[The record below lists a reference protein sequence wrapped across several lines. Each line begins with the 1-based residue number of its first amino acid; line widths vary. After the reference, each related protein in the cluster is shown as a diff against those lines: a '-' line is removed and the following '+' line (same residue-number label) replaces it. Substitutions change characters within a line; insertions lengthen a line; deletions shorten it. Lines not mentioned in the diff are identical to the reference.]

1 MPGDD
6 SAVSATAPGT
16 PGAGAGRPVGRSA
29 VRRRVRRLIDGGLL
43 LQGGVQGSP
52 VLRLFARWVRR
63 PLLPAVRLWRR
74 NIQLKVVATTLLMSL
89 GVVLLL
95 GFVVIGQVR
104 NGLLDA
110 KVKGA
115 ESQATG
121 GFRVAETLARSA
133 GEGTSDGN
141 ARDGLPRQNSA
152 IWLNDLVQQMSASG
166 QGAFHVVTLNPPGE
180 GGNVSARAPR
190 GSGNVD
196 APASVPLT
204 LREGVDDNTGPS
216 RSYTRIIYSDGRPS
230 QPGLAIGTQ
239 LSTPQSDR
247 YELYYLFPLAQ
258 EEKSLSLVKTT
269 LATAGLFVVVLL
281 GAIAWLVVRQVVT
294 PVRMAAG
301 IAERLSAGR
310 LQERMKVTGE
320 DDIARLGEAF
330 NKMAQNLQLKI
341 QQLEALSRMQRRFVS
356 DVSHELRT
364 PLTTVRMAA
373 DVIHEARV
381 DFDPVTARSAEL
393 LADQLDRFESL
404 LADLLE
410 ISRFDAGAAA
420 LEAEPI
426 DLREVVRRVVG
437 GAEPLAERK
446 GTRIRVVGDQ
456 QPVIAEADTRRVE
469 RVLRNLVVN
478 AVEHGEGRDV
488 VVRLATA
495 GGAVAV
501 AVRDYGVGLKPGEA
515 TRVFSRFWRADP
527 ARARTT
533 GGTGLGLSI
542 ALEDARLHGGWL
554 QAWGEPG
561 GGSQFR
567 LTLPRTADEALR
579 GSPIPL
585 EPEDSRRN
593 RDAAQGPPPPPAD
606 GSAVT
611 VPAQLSAAARAVPA
625 PATGRRDP
633 AAGLHS
639 RPGAP
644 RSAAST
650 VPPRAG
656 GPGRSPLP
664 QQGGSTTGTTPVVDP
679 AALPSN
685 GSRVVPRR
693 DGTGPASA
701 THGEATEDVTTL
713 CGPGTTSGARRP
725 HTPGDGTGPAAAPDT
740 GARDGRGVRKG
751 HGDGRDDGR
760 GAGRGAGDVDGDVG
774 EDVDGRDDGSGHE
787 HVGGHGD
794 RHVGGRRDLGGRV
807 DADRHRGGDRSAGG
821 DRGTGG
827 AGDRTGA
834 PGTSAA
840 LTGTTGDRPG
850 NEREEPRG

>member
-1 MPGDD
+1 MPRDD
-6 SAVSATAPGT
+6 SAASATATGVPG
-16 PGAGAGRPVGRSA
+16 PRAGRPVGRSTA
-29 VRRRVRRLIDGGLL
+29 RARVARFLDGGPL
-43 LQGGVQGSP
+43 LQGGVQGSSP
-52 VLRLFARWVRR
+52 LLRLFTRWVRR
-63 PLLPAVRLWRR
+63 PLLPALRLWRR

-110 KVKGA
+110 KVKASQSQAVGGFKVA
-115 ESQATG
+115 ES
-121 GFRVAETLARSA
+121 SA
-133 GEGTSDGN
+133 KDEGQRAGQDGN
-141 ARDGLPRQNSA
+141 TADGRIAQNSA
-152 IWLNDLVQQMSASG
+152 VWLNDLVQSLSSGG
-166 QGAFHVVTLNPPGE
+166 QGAFNVVTLSSPDE
-180 GGNVSARAPR
+180 GGSGSARAPR
-190 GSGNVD
+190 GSGYVD
-196 APASVPLT
+196 ASASVPAP
-204 LREGVDDNTGPS
+204 LRSRVDQNTGPS
-216 RSYTRIIYSDGRPS
+216 QSYTRIVYSDGRPS
-230 QPGLAIGTQ
+230 QPGLVIGRQ
-239 LSTPQSDR
+239 LTSPTSDR
-247 YELYYLFPLAQ
+247 YELYYLFPLTQ
-258 EEKSLSLVKTT
+258 EEKSLSLVKGT

-341 QQLEALSRMQRRFVS
+341 QQLEELSRMQRRFVS

-420 LEAEPI
+420 LEAEAI

-446 GTRIRVVGDQ
+446 GTHIRIVGNQ
-456 QPVIAEADTRRVE
+456 QPVVAEADARRVE

-478 AVEHGEGRDV
+478 AVEHGEGKDV
-488 VVRLATA
+488 IVRLASA

-567 LTLPRTADEALR
+567 LTLPRTADEPLR

-585 EPEDSRRN
+585 EPEDSRRH
-593 RDAAQGPPPPPAD
+593 RGLSDAGLPLGGGGKLA
-606 GSAVT
+606 T
-611 VPAQLSAAARAVPA
+611 VPAQA
-625 PATGRRDP
+625 P
-633 AAGLHS
+633 AAGARGDLVPPIPA
-639 RPGAP
+639 RTPVAP
-644 RSAAST
+644 RLTAAGSAPT
-650 VPPRAG
+650 
-656 GPGRSPLP
+656 
-664 QQGGSTTGTTPVVDP
+664 VDP
-679 AALPSN
+679 TALPSS
-685 GSRVVPRR
+685 GSRVVARPGTDAQAQTQGVGARGGSAGTAVGAGMST
-693 DGTGPASA
+693 GTGA
-701 THGEATEDVTTL
+701 
-713 CGPGTTSGARRP
+713 
-725 HTPGDGTGPAAAPDT
+725 
-740 GARDGRGVRKG
+740 
-751 HGDGRDDGR
+751 
-760 GAGRGAGDVDGDVG
+760 
-774 EDVDGRDDGSGHE
+774 
-787 HVGGHGD
+787 
-794 RHVGGRRDLGGRV
+794 
-807 DADRHRGGDRSAGG
+807 
-821 DRGTGG
+821 
-827 AGDRTGA
+827 GA
-834 PGTSAA
+834 PGGGPVDQGVGADERAGVREDERRNGPEHGRESGRDPEYGKRPSTAGSA
-840 LTGTTGDRPG
+840 GSVGSDSGSGRGDG
-850 NEREEPRG
+850 SRGR

>member
-1 MPGDD
+1 MSGD
-6 SAVSATAPGT
+6 SAASVPGGPGT
-16 PGAGAGRPVGRSA
+16 RPGRPVGRSA
-29 VRRRVRRLIDGGLL
+29 TGARLRRLLEGGLPR
-43 LQGGVQGSP
+43 GGVQGSP
-52 VLRLFARWVRR
+52 VLRLFLRWVRR
-63 PLLPAVRLWRR
+63 PLLPVMRLWRR
-74 NIQLKVVATTLLMSL
+74 NIQLRVVATTLVMSL

-110 KVKGA
+110 KVKA
-115 ESQATG
+115 SQSQATG
-121 GFRVAETLARSA
+121 GFAVARQKADEAVSGTGA
-133 GEGTSDGN
+133 GGAAGTGDGT
-141 ARDGLPRQNSA
+141 ATVDGRQSQNVIQWMS
-152 IWLNDLVQQMSASG
+152 DLVESLSSG
-166 QGAFHVVTLNPPGE
+166 GAGAFDVVTLPVGDDS
-180 GGNVSARAPR
+180 GGGRSPR
-190 GSGNVD
+190 GSGNVN
-196 APASVPLT
+196 PTSSVPAE
-204 LREGVDDNTGPS
+204 LRERVNNGTTAVQSN
-216 RSYTRIIYSDGRPS
+216 TRIVYFGGKES
-230 QPGLAIGTQ
+230 QPGLAIGKQ
-239 LSTPQSDR
+239 LNDPNGRQ
-247 YELYYLFPLAQ
+247 YELYYLFPLTQ
-258 EEKSLSLVKTT
+258 EEKSLSLVKGT

-330 NKMAQNLQLKI
+330 NKMAQNLQVKI
-341 QQLEALSRMQRRFVS
+341 QQLEDLSRMQRRFVS

-373 DVIHEARV
+373 DVIHEARE

-426 DLREVVRRVVG
+426 DLREVVRRVVS

-446 GTRIRVVGDQ
+446 GTHIRVVGDQ
-456 QPVIAEADTRRVE
+456 QPVVAEADARRVE

-478 AVEHGEGRDV
+478 AVEHGEGKDV
-488 VVRLATA
+488 VVKLAAA

-567 LTLPRTADEALR
+567 LTLPRTADEPLR

-585 EPEDSRRN
+585 EPKDSRRN
-593 RDAAQGPPPPPAD
+593 RGLDDGGEPRAGEEKRATVPVQQAGAQGPALPPRTPI
-606 GSAVT
+606 
-611 VPAQLSAAARAVPA
+611 A
-625 PATGRRDP
+625 PRLTTTTP
-633 AAGLHS
+633 AA
-639 RPGAP
+639 
-644 RSAAST
+644 
-650 VPPRAG
+650 
-656 GPGRSPLP
+656 
-664 QQGGSTTGTTPVVDP
+664 DP
-679 AALPSN
+679 TALPGKGN
-685 GSRVVPRR
+685 GARVVPRP
-693 DGTGPASA
+693 TGGVRRPGDEPAA
-701 THGEATEDVTTL
+701 RPAPDA
-713 CGPGTTSGARRP
+713 PDAAGARP
-725 HTPGDGTGPAAAPDT
+725 DAAAPQDST
-740 GARDGRGVRKG
+740 QSGEAFRGR
-751 HGDGRDDGR
+751 
-760 GAGRGAGDVDGDVG
+760 
-774 EDVDGRDDGSGHE
+774 
-787 HVGGHGD
+787 
-794 RHVGGRRDLGGRV
+794 
-807 DADRHRGGDRSAGG
+807 
-821 DRGTGG
+821 
-827 AGDRTGA
+827 
-834 PGTSAA
+834 
-840 LTGTTGDRPG
+840 
-850 NEREEPRG
+850 

>member
-1 MPGDD
+1 MTRD
-6 SAVSATAPGT
+6 SAASAPGS
-16 PGAGAGRPVGRSA
+16 GARAGRPVGPDPAGRKPPGS
-29 VRRRVRRLIDGGLL
+29 RWSRLLEGGLL
-43 LQGGVQGSP
+43 HGGVQGSP
-52 VLRLFARWVRR
+52 VLRLFMRWVRR
-63 PLLPAVRLWRR
+63 PLLPVMRLWRR

-110 KVKGA
+110 KVKA
-115 ESQATG
+115 SQSQATG
-121 GFRVAETLARSA
+121 GFTAAKQKAEEAA
-133 GEGTSDGN
+133 GANGDDT
-141 ARDGLPRQNSA
+141 
-152 IWLNDLVQQMSASG
+152 
-166 QGAFHVVTLNPPGE
+166 T
-180 GGNVSARAPR
+180 
-190 GSGNVD
+190 
-196 APASVPLT
+196 PA
-204 LREGVDDNTGPS
+204 
-216 RSYTRIIYSDGRPS
+216 DGRPS
-230 QPGLAIGTQ
+230 QNVIQWMSELVKSLSSGGQSAFDVVTLPMGGESGSGRGPRASGTVNWAASVPEALRERIDGDTAAAQSYTRIVYNSDQPSQPGLVIGKQ
-239 LSTPQSDR
+239 VNDPNGEPYQ
-247 YELYYLFPLAQ
+247 LYYLFPLTQ
-258 EEKSLSLVKTT
+258 EEKSLSLVRGT

-294 PVRMAAG
+294 PVRMAAS

-341 QQLEALSRMQRRFVS
+341 SQLEDLSRMQRRFVS

-373 DVIHEARV
+373 DVIHDARV

-393 LADQLDRFESL
+393 LADQLDRFETL

-426 DLREVVRRVVG
+426 DLREVVRRVVS

-446 GTRIRVVGDQ
+446 GTRIRLSGDQ
-456 QPVIAEADTRRVE
+456 QPVVAEADARRVE

-488 VVRLATA
+488 VVKLAAA

-567 LTLPRTADEALR
+567 LTLPRTADEPLR

-585 EPEDSRRN
+585 EPADSRRN
-593 RDAAQGPPPPPAD
+593 RGLQDAGLNDTTSTRAAD
-606 GSAVT
+606 KAVG
-611 VPAQLSAAARAVPA
+611 VPAQAPAGQASPVPA
-625 PATGRRDP
+625 RGPI
-633 AAGLHS
+633 
-639 RPGAP
+639 
-644 RSAAST
+644 
-650 VPPRAG
+650 PPRQAAVA
-656 GPGRSPLP
+656 P
-664 QQGGSTTGTTPVVDP
+664 TADP
-679 AALPSN
+679 TALPGN
-685 GSRVVPRR
+685 GARVVPRPVSGAAR
-693 DGTGPASA
+693 RQDGGPAPGAASRPDA
-701 THGEATEDVTTL
+701 GSEESSRQGEAT
-713 CGPGTTSGARRP
+713 R
-725 HTPGDGTGPAAAPDT
+725 
-740 GARDGRGVRKG
+740 GR
-751 HGDGRDDGR
+751 
-760 GAGRGAGDVDGDVG
+760 
-774 EDVDGRDDGSGHE
+774 
-787 HVGGHGD
+787 
-794 RHVGGRRDLGGRV
+794 
-807 DADRHRGGDRSAGG
+807 
-821 DRGTGG
+821 
-827 AGDRTGA
+827 
-834 PGTSAA
+834 
-840 LTGTTGDRPG
+840 
-850 NEREEPRG
+850 

>member
-1 MPGDD
+1 MSRD
-6 SAVSATAPGT
+6 SAASAPGRS
-16 PGAGAGRPVGRSA
+16 GVRAGRPVGRRTLRSRWA
-29 VRRRVRRLIDGGLL
+29 RLLEGGL
-43 LQGGVQGSP
+43 LQGGVHGSP
-52 VLRLFARWVRR
+52 VIRLFMRWIRR
-63 PLLPAVRLWRR
+63 PLLPVMRLWRR

-104 NGLLDA
+104 NGLLEA
-110 KVKGA
+110 KVKA
-115 ESQATG
+115 SQSQAAG
-121 GFRVAETLARSA
+121 GFAVAKQKADEAAAGTDDGTGVDTRPSQNVIEWMSNLVSSLAS
-133 GEGTSDGN
+133 G
-141 ARDGLPRQNSA
+141 
-152 IWLNDLVQQMSASG
+152 G
-166 QGAFHVVTLNPPGE
+166 QGAFDVVTLPTGAGSA
-180 GGNVSARAPR
+180 GGLGPRASGFVSP
-190 GSGNVD
+190 SE
-196 APASVPLT
+196 SVPVA
-204 LREGVDDNTGPS
+204 LRERVDSSTGAAQ
-216 RSYTRIIYSDGRPS
+216 SYTRIVYSNGRPS
-230 QPGLAIGTQ
+230 QPALVIGKQ
-239 LSTPQSDR
+239 VNDPNSDP
-247 YELYYLFPLAQ
+247 YQLYYLFPLTQ
-258 EEKSLSLVKTT
+258 EEKSLSLVKGT

-330 NKMAQNLQLKI
+330 NKMAQNLQQKI
-341 QQLEALSRMQRRFVS
+341 SQLEDLSRMQRRFVS

-373 DVIHEARV
+373 DVIHEARE

-426 DLREVVRRVVG
+426 DLRDVVRRVVS

-446 GTRIRVVGDQ
+446 GTHIRVVGDQ
-456 QPVIAEADTRRVE
+456 QPVVAEADARRVE

-478 AVEHGEGRDV
+478 AVEHGEGKDV
-488 VVRLATA
+488 VVKLAAA

-567 LTLPRTADEALR
+567 LTLPRTADEPLR

-585 EPEDSRRN
+585 EPKDSRRN
-593 RDAAQGPPPPPAD
+593 RGLEQG
-606 GSAVT
+606 GSARGGEKTAT
-611 VPAQLSAAARAVPA
+611 VPAQPAGEQRPALSGRAPI
-625 PATGRRDP
+625 
-633 AAGLHS
+633 
-639 RPGAP
+639 
-644 RSAAST
+644 
-650 VPPRAG
+650 PPRQAG
-656 GPGRSPLP
+656 SAP
-664 QQGGSTTGTTPVVDP
+664 TADP
-679 AALPSN
+679 TALPGN
-685 GSRVVPRR
+685 GARVVPRPGCGAPR
-693 DGTGPASA
+693 QDG
-701 THGEATEDVTTL
+701 
-713 CGPGTTSGARRP
+713 
-725 HTPGDGTGPAAAPDT
+725 AAAGGEPAEGRAGNAAAWT
-740 GARDGRGVRKG
+740 GSAGSRKDGAA
-751 HGDGRDDGR
+751 GRTGSAEAGAGRTGSGEGR
-760 GAGRGAGDVDGDVG
+760 GAGAADQGEGAGRAGSAVAPADAAGARSDDSDRQG
-774 EDVDGRDDGSGHE
+774 EAFRGR
-787 HVGGHGD
+787 
-794 RHVGGRRDLGGRV
+794 
-807 DADRHRGGDRSAGG
+807 
-821 DRGTGG
+821 
-827 AGDRTGA
+827 
-834 PGTSAA
+834 
-840 LTGTTGDRPG
+840 
-850 NEREEPRG
+850 

>member
-1 MPGDD
+1 MSGD
-6 SAVSATAPGT
+6 SAASAPRPSGGR
-16 PGAGAGRPVGRSA
+16 PGRPVGRKAPGS
-29 VRRRVRRLIDGGLL
+29 RWGRLLDGGL

-52 VLRLFARWVRR
+52 VIRLFVRWVRR
-63 PLLPAVRLWRR
+63 PLLPVMRLWRR

-110 KVKGA
+110 KVKA
-115 ESQATG
+115 SQSQATG
-121 GFRVAETLARSA
+121 GFAVARQQAEEDESVT
-133 GEGTSDGN
+133 GEDGT
-141 ARDGLPRQNSA
+141 A
-152 IWLNDLVQQMSASG
+152 I
-166 QGAFHVVTLNPPGE
+166 
-180 GGNVSARAPR
+180 
-190 GSGNVD
+190 
-196 APASVPLT
+196 
-204 LREGVDDNTGPS
+204 
-216 RSYTRIIYSDGRPS
+216 DGRPS
-230 QPGLAIGTQ
+230 QSVIQWMSDLVESLSSGGQGAFDVVTLPAADESGSGRGPRASGEVNPTASVPTALRERIDSGPTAAQSYTRIVYDTKKDSQPGLVIGKQ
-239 LSTPQSDR
+239 VNDPNGDPYQ
-247 YELYYLFPLAQ
+247 LYYLFPLTQ
-258 EEKSLSLVKTT
+258 EEKSLSLVKGT

-341 QQLEALSRMQRRFVS
+341 NQLEDLSRMQRRFVS

-373 DVIHEARV
+373 DVIHEARE
-381 DFDPVTARSAEL
+381 DFDPITARSAEL
-393 LADQLDRFESL
+393 LADQIDRFESL

-426 DLREVVRRVVG
+426 DLREVVRRVVS

-446 GTRIRVVGDQ
+446 GTRVRIVGDQ
-456 QPVIAEADTRRVE
+456 QPVVAEADARRVE

-488 VVRLATA
+488 VVKLAAA

-567 LTLPRTADEALR
+567 LTLPRTADEPLR

-585 EPEDSRRN
+585 EPKDSRRN
-593 RDAAQGPPPPPAD
+593 SGLDDAGPAHGGGDGEKRATVSAREPGNDASARDPLALRQAAGPPTADPTALPGNGARVVSRPSGSTRMPSGSRGGGDPAGRQDAGGEGGRSEGRDVDRD
-606 GSAVT
+606 GEAS
-611 VPAQLSAAARAVPA
+611 R
-625 PATGRRDP
+625 GRR
-633 AAGLHS
+633 
-639 RPGAP
+639 
-644 RSAAST
+644 
-650 VPPRAG
+650 
-656 GPGRSPLP
+656 
-664 QQGGSTTGTTPVVDP
+664 
-679 AALPSN
+679 
-685 GSRVVPRR
+685 
-693 DGTGPASA
+693 
-701 THGEATEDVTTL
+701 
-713 CGPGTTSGARRP
+713 
-725 HTPGDGTGPAAAPDT
+725 
-740 GARDGRGVRKG
+740 
-751 HGDGRDDGR
+751 
-760 GAGRGAGDVDGDVG
+760 
-774 EDVDGRDDGSGHE
+774 
-787 HVGGHGD
+787 
-794 RHVGGRRDLGGRV
+794 
-807 DADRHRGGDRSAGG
+807 
-821 DRGTGG
+821 
-827 AGDRTGA
+827 
-834 PGTSAA
+834 
-840 LTGTTGDRPG
+840 
-850 NEREEPRG
+850 

>member
-1 MPGDD
+1 MSGD
-6 SAVSATAPGT
+6 SAASTHGRD
-16 PGAGAGRPVGRSA
+16 GAHAGRPVGGTAAGSRW
-29 VRRRVRRLIDGGLL
+29 VRLLEGGLL
-43 LQGGVQGSP
+43 EGGVQGSP
-52 VLRLFARWVRR
+52 VLRLFVRWLRR
-63 PLLPAVRLWRR
+63 PLLPVMRLWRR
-74 NIQLKVVATTLLMSL
+74 NIQLKVVVTTLLMSL

-110 KVKGA
+110 KVKA
-115 ESQATG
+115 SQSQATG
-121 GFRVAETLARSA
+121 GFAVAKQRADEAASGTTDDPTSPDGRS
-133 GEGTSDGN
+133 S
-141 ARDGLPRQNSA
+141 QNVIAWMS
-152 IWLNDLVQQMSASG
+152 DLVSSLSSGG
-166 QGAFHVVTLNPPGE
+166 QGAFDVVTLPAGDDS
-180 GGNVSARAPR
+180 GGGRGPRA
-190 GSGNVD
+190 SGGID
-196 APASVPLT
+196 PTLSVPDN
-204 LREGVDDNTGPS
+204 LRARINESTAAS
-216 RSYTRIIYSDGRPS
+216 QRYTRIIYKDPGKDS
-230 QPGLAIGTQ
+230 QPALVIGKQ
-239 LSTPQSDR
+239 VNDPNGDPYQ
-247 YELYYLFPLAQ
+247 LYYLFPLTQ
-258 EEKSLSLVKTT
+258 EEKSLSLVKGT

-341 QQLEALSRMQRRFVS
+341 QQLEDLSRMQRRFVS

-426 DLREVVRRVVG
+426 DLREVVRRVVS

-446 GTRIRVVGDQ
+446 GTAIRVVGDQ
-456 QPVIAEADTRRVE
+456 QPVVAEADARRVE

-478 AVEHGEGRDV
+478 AVEHGEGKDV
-488 VVRLATA
+488 VVKLASA

-567 LTLPRTADEALR
+567 LTLPRTADEPLR

-585 EPEDSRRN
+585 EPKDSRHN
-593 RDAAQGPPPPPAD
+593 RELKAAGLPREGA
-606 GSAVT
+606 AKAAT
-611 VPAQLSAAARAVPA
+611 VPAQPA
-625 PATGRRDP
+625 GDP
-633 AAGLHS
+633 
-639 RPGAP
+639 RPHLAP
-644 RSAAST
+644 RNNG
-650 VPPRAG
+650 AG
-656 GPGRSPLP
+656 A
-664 QQGGSTTGTTPVVDP
+664 TADP
-679 AALPSN
+679 TALPGN
-685 GSRVVPRR
+685 GARVVPRPVSGAR
-693 DGTGPASA
+693 RAEGAREETTARVETPQDGSH
-701 THGEATEDVTTL
+701 THGEAF
-713 CGPGTTSGARRP
+713 R
-725 HTPGDGTGPAAAPDT
+725 
-740 GARDGRGVRKG
+740 GR
-751 HGDGRDDGR
+751 
-760 GAGRGAGDVDGDVG
+760 
-774 EDVDGRDDGSGHE
+774 
-787 HVGGHGD
+787 
-794 RHVGGRRDLGGRV
+794 
-807 DADRHRGGDRSAGG
+807 
-821 DRGTGG
+821 
-827 AGDRTGA
+827 
-834 PGTSAA
+834 
-840 LTGTTGDRPG
+840 
-850 NEREEPRG
+850 

>member
-1 MPGDD
+1 MSGD
-6 SAVSATAPGT
+6 SAASSPGRT
-16 PGAGAGRPVGRSA
+16 GARAERPVGRKKAGS
-29 VRRRVRRLIDGGLL
+29 RWGRFLEGGL

-52 VLRLFARWVRR
+52 VLRLFMRWVRR
-63 PLLPAVRLWRR
+63 PLLPVMRLWRR
-74 NIQLKVVATTLLMSL
+74 NIQLKVVVTTLLMSL

-110 KVKGA
+110 KVKA
-115 ESQATG
+115 SQSQATG
-121 GFRVAETLARSA
+121 GFAVAKQKAEEA
-133 GEGTSDGN
+133 GTGTGDDG
-141 ARDGLPRQNSA
+141 APVDEHTEQNVIQWMS
-152 IWLNDLVQQMSASG
+152 DLVESLSSGG
-166 QGAFHVVTLNPPGE
+166 QGAFDVVTLPAAGDAS
-180 GGNVSARAPR
+180 GGGRGPRA
-190 GSGNVD
+190 SGDVD
-196 APASVPLT
+196 WSASVPEA
-204 LREGVDDNTGPS
+204 LRERVDSSTAAAQ
-216 RSYTRIIYSDGRPS
+216 SYTRIVYDDTADKES
-230 QPGLAIGTQ
+230 QPGLVIGKQ
-239 LSTPQSDR
+239 VNDPNDDPYQ
-247 YELYYLFPLAQ
+247 LYYLFPLTQ
-258 EEKSLSLVKTT
+258 EEKSLSLVKGT

-341 QQLEALSRMQRRFVS
+341 QQLEDLSRMQRRFVS

-373 DVIHEARV
+373 DVIHEARE

-426 DLREVVRRVVG
+426 DLREVVRRVLS
-437 GAEPLAERK
+437 GAAPLAERK
-446 GTRIRVVGDQ
+446 GTHIRVVGDQ
-456 QPVIAEADTRRVE
+456 QPVVAEADARRVE

-478 AVEHGEGRDV
+478 AVEHGEGKDV
-488 VVRLATA
+488 VVKLAAA

-567 LTLPRTADEALR
+567 LTLPRTADEPLR

-585 EPEDSRRN
+585 EPKDSRRN
-593 RDAAQGPPPPPAD
+593 RGLDDAGLPRGNAEKA
-606 GSAVT
+606 AT
-611 VPAQLSAAARAVPA
+611 VPAQPS
-625 PATGRRDP
+625 RDP
-633 AAGLHS
+633 VTS
-639 RPGAP
+639 RDPIAP
-644 RSAAST
+644 RPTGMAAT
-650 VPPRAG
+650 A
-656 GPGRSPLP
+656 
-664 QQGGSTTGTTPVVDP
+664 DP
-679 AALPSN
+679 TALPGN
-685 GSRVVPRR
+685 GARVVPRPASGVR
-693 DGTGPASA
+693 RQDDTSVGDAPRGGPEGSTGTGPEAPHGHSEDPHEQA
-701 THGEATEDVTTL
+701 QARDSYGQEDSHSQGEAF
-713 CGPGTTSGARRP
+713 R
-725 HTPGDGTGPAAAPDT
+725 
-740 GARDGRGVRKG
+740 GR
-751 HGDGRDDGR
+751 
-760 GAGRGAGDVDGDVG
+760 
-774 EDVDGRDDGSGHE
+774 
-787 HVGGHGD
+787 
-794 RHVGGRRDLGGRV
+794 
-807 DADRHRGGDRSAGG
+807 
-821 DRGTGG
+821 
-827 AGDRTGA
+827 
-834 PGTSAA
+834 
-840 LTGTTGDRPG
+840 
-850 NEREEPRG
+850 

>member
-1 MPGDD
+1 MSWD
-6 SAVSATAPGT
+6 SAASASAELGDRS
-16 PGAGAGRPVGRSA
+16 GRPVGRQMKGS
-29 VRRRVRRLIDGGLL
+29 RWERFFEGGL

-52 VLRLFARWVRR
+52 VLRLFIRWVRR
-63 PLLPAVRLWRR
+63 PLLPVMRLWRR
-74 NIQLKVVATTLLMSL
+74 NIQLRIVATTLLMSM

-110 KVKGA
+110 KVRA
-115 ESQATG
+115 SQSQATG
-121 GFRVAETLARSA
+121 GFAVAKQQADSAATANGDDRSA
-133 GEGTSDGN
+133 TDGRTSRN
-141 ARDGLPRQNSA
+141 VSA
-152 IWLNDLVQQMSASG
+152 WMTDLVVSLSSGG
-166 QGAFHVVTLNPPGE
+166 QGAFDVVTLNSTASGDGS
-180 GGNVSARAPR
+180 GGLAPR
-190 GSGNVD
+190 SSGAVD
-196 APASVPLT
+196 STASIPEN
-204 LREGVDDNTGPS
+204 LRGRLDRTTS
-216 RSYTRIIYSDGRPS
+216 AAQSYTRVVYKDGKES
-230 QPGLAIGTQ
+230 QPALVIGKRV
-239 LSTPQSDR
+239 SDPNADA
-247 YELYYLFPLAQ
+247 YQLYYLFPLTQ
-258 EEKSLSLVKTT
+258 EEKSLSLVKGT

-341 QQLEALSRMQRRFVS
+341 QQLEELSRMQRRFVS

-373 DVIHEARV
+373 DVIHDARV

-393 LADQLDRFESL
+393 LADQLDRFETL

-420 LEAEPI
+420 LEADAI

-446 GTRIRVVGDQ
+446 GTHIRVVGDQ
-456 QPVIAEADTRRVE
+456 QPLIAEADARRVE

-488 VVRLATA
+488 VVKLAAA
-495 GGAVAV
+495 GGAVAI

-567 LTLPRTADEALR
+567 LTLPRTADEPLR

-585 EPEDSRRN
+585 EPKDSRRN
-593 RDAAQGPPPPPAD
+593 RGLDDAGLPHGGATKRATVPVQQS
-606 GSAVT
+606 GSA
-611 VPAQLSAAARAVPA
+611 A
-625 PATGRRDP
+625 DP
-633 AAGLHS
+633 M
-639 RPGAP
+639 AP
-644 RSAAST
+644 RGAMAPRLAGASPT
-650 VPPRAG
+650 A
-656 GPGRSPLP
+656 
-664 QQGGSTTGTTPVVDP
+664 DP
-679 AALPSN
+679 TALPGN
-685 GSRVVPRR
+685 GARVVPRPAGALRRQEETSGTGRERTAQERGR
-693 DGTGPASA
+693 DGETPEELG
-701 THGEATEDVTTL
+701 HGEAF
-713 CGPGTTSGARRP
+713 R
-725 HTPGDGTGPAAAPDT
+725 
-740 GARDGRGVRKG
+740 GR
-751 HGDGRDDGR
+751 
-760 GAGRGAGDVDGDVG
+760 
-774 EDVDGRDDGSGHE
+774 
-787 HVGGHGD
+787 
-794 RHVGGRRDLGGRV
+794 
-807 DADRHRGGDRSAGG
+807 
-821 DRGTGG
+821 
-827 AGDRTGA
+827 
-834 PGTSAA
+834 
-840 LTGTTGDRPG
+840 
-850 NEREEPRG
+850 

>member
-1 MPGDD
+1 MSGD
-6 SAVSATAPGT
+6 SAASASGRSGGRP
-16 PGAGAGRPVGRSA
+16 GRPVGRDSTTGS
-29 VRRRVRRLIDGGLL
+29 RWGRLMEGGLL
-43 LQGGVQGSP
+43 RGGVQGSP
-52 VLRLFARWVRR
+52 VIRLFVRWVRR
-63 PLLPAVRLWRR
+63 PLLPVMRLWRR
-74 NIQLKVVATTLLMSL
+74 NIQLKVVATTLLMSM

-110 KVKGA
+110 KVKA
-115 ESQATG
+115 SQSQATG
-121 GFRVAETLARSA
+121 GFAVAKQKSDEAASVIDDATAVDGTRSS
-133 GEGTSDGN
+133 TSVI
-141 ARDGLPRQNSA
+141 QWMS
-152 IWLNDLVQQMSASG
+152 DLVESLSSGG
-166 QGAFHVVTLNPPGE
+166 QGAFDVVTLPAGTE
-180 GGNVSARAPR
+180 S
-190 GSGNVD
+190 GSGRGPRASGHVD
-196 APASVPLT
+196 PAQSVPVA
-204 LREGVDDNTGPS
+204 LRERLDGSTAAS
-216 RSYTRIIYSDGRPS
+216 QSYTRIVYFNGEPS
-230 QPGLAIGTQ
+230 QPGLVIGKQ
-239 LSTPQSDR
+239 VNDPNGDPYQ
-247 YELYYLFPLAQ
+247 LYYLFPLTQ

-341 QQLEALSRMQRRFVS
+341 NQLEDLSRMQRRFVS

-373 DVIHEARV
+373 DVIHEARE

-426 DLREVVRRVVG
+426 DLRDVVRSVVG

-446 GTRIRVVGDQ
+446 GTRIRVLGDQ
-456 QPVIAEADTRRVE
+456 QPVVAEADARRVE

-478 AVEHGEGRDV
+478 AVEHGEGKDV
-488 VVRLATA
+488 VVRLAAA

-567 LTLPRTADEALR
+567 LTLPRTADEPLR
-579 GSPIPL
+579 GSPIAL
-585 EPEDSRRN
+585 EPKDSRRN
-593 RDAAQGPPPPPAD
+593 RGLDDAGLPRGGGD
-606 GSAVT
+606 GEKRAT
-611 VPAQLSAAARAVPA
+611 VPVHPPGTAGQAHASRDPLVPRTSAEPPTADPTALPGNGARVVSRTATGPRRTEEAPDTLSAPSPGPHRRA
-625 PATGRRDP
+625 
-633 AAGLHS
+633 
-639 RPGAP
+639 
-644 RSAAST
+644 
-650 VPPRAG
+650 AG
-656 GPGRSPLP
+656 GPGPAP
-664 QQGGSTTGTTPVVDP
+664 DP
-679 AALPSN
+679 GPDPE
-685 GSRVVPRR
+685 PRR
-693 DGTGPASA
+693 
-701 THGEATEDVTTL
+701 
-713 CGPGTTSGARRP
+713 
-725 HTPGDGTGPAAAPDT
+725 PGDG
-740 GARDGRGVRKG
+740 ARDPAREVGAHPRDGG
-751 HGDGRDDGR
+751 GNGDGTST
-760 GAGRGAGDVDGDVG
+760 A
-774 EDVDGRDDGSGHE
+774 E
-787 HVGGHGD
+787 
-794 RHVGGRRDLGGRV
+794 
-807 DADRHRGGDRSAGG
+807 
-821 DRGTGG
+821 GTTR
-827 AGDRTGA
+827 DRTG
-834 PGTSAA
+834 
-840 LTGTTGDRPG
+840 D
-850 NEREEPRG
+850 EEASRGRR

>member
-1 MPGDD
+1 MSRD
-6 SAVSATAPGT
+6 SAASAPATSGSRPE
-16 PGAGAGRPVGRSA
+16 RPVGPA
-29 VRRRVRRLIDGGLL
+29 VGRGSRLRRLMDGGLL
-43 LQGGVQGSP
+43 LQGGMNGSP
-52 VLRLFARWVRR
+52 VLRLFTRWVRR
-63 PLLPAVRLWRR
+63 PLLPAMRLWRR
-74 NIQLKVVATTLLMSL
+74 NIQLKVVVTTLLMSL

-95 GFVVIGQVR
+95 GIVVIGSVR

-110 KVKGA
+110 KVKA
-115 ESQATG
+115 SQSQAEG
-121 GFRVAETLARSA
+121 GFRAAKDRADSAVA
-133 GEGTSDGN
+133 G
-141 ARDGLPRQNSA
+141 ARDGSTDEVSRTQLNNK
-152 IWLNDLVQQMSASG
+152 WLSDLVTELSSG
-166 QGAFHVVTLNPPGE
+166 GKGAFNVVTLGAGDVD
-180 GGNVSARAPR
+180 GGNGRSPR
-190 GSGNVD
+190 GSGLVLPD
-196 APASVPLT
+196 ASVPDD
-204 LREGVDDNTGPS
+204 LRERVDRMTGAS
-216 RSYTRIIYSDGRPS
+216 QKYTRIHYDGGQES
-230 QPGLAIGTQ
+230 QPGLVIGKR
-239 LSTPQSDR
+239 LVDPQGHA
-247 YELYYLFPLAQ
+247 YQLYYLFPLTQ
-258 EEKSLSLVKTT
+258 EEKSLSLVKGT

-301 IAERLSAGR
+301 VAERLSAGR

-330 NKMAQNLQLKI
+330 NKMAQNLHLKI
-341 QQLEALSRMQRRFVS
+341 QQLEDLSRMQRRFVS

-420 LEAEPI
+420 LEAEPV

-446 GTRIRVVGDQ
+446 GSRVRIVGDA
-456 QPVIAEADTRRVE
+456 QPVVAEADARRVE

-478 AVEHGEGRDV
+478 AVEHGDGKDV
-488 VVRLATA
+488 VVRLAAA

-567 LTLPRTADEALR
+567 LTLPRTADEPLR

-593 RDAAQGPPPPPAD
+593 RGL
-606 GSAVT
+606 GE
-611 VPAQLSAAARAVPA
+611 
-625 PATGRRDP
+625 
-633 AAGLHS
+633 AGL
-639 RPGAP
+639 
-644 RSAAST
+644 
-650 VPPRAG
+650 
-656 GPGRSPLP
+656 
-664 QQGGSTTGTTPVVDP
+664 P
-679 AALPSN
+679 A
-685 GSRVVPRR
+685 
-693 DGTGPASA
+693 
-701 THGEATEDVTTL
+701 
-713 CGPGTTSGARRP
+713 
-725 HTPGDGTGPAAAPDT
+725 
-740 GARDGRGVRKG
+740 
-751 HGDGRDDGR
+751 DDGR
-760 GAGRGAGDVDGDVG
+760 KRATVPVQPP
-774 EDVDGRDDGSGHE
+774 SG
-787 HVGGHGD
+787 
-794 RHVGGRRDLGGRV
+794 
-807 DADRHRGGDRSAGG
+807 
-821 DRGTGG
+821 
-827 AGDRTGA
+827 
-834 PGTSAA
+834 SAA
-840 LTGTTGDRPG
+840 QQPLAP
-850 NEREEPRG
+850 

>member
-1 MPGDD
+1 MSGD
-6 SAVSATAPGT
+6 SAASSPGRT
-16 PGAGAGRPVGRSA
+16 GAQTGRPVGRKTSGS
-29 VRRRVRRLIDGGLL
+29 RWGRFLEGGL

-52 VLRLFARWVRR
+52 VLRLFLRWVRR
-63 PLLPAVRLWRR
+63 PLLPVMRLWRR
-74 NIQLKVVATTLLMSL
+74 NIQLKVVAMTLLMSL

-110 KVKGA
+110 KVKA
-115 ESQATG
+115 SQSQATG
-121 GFRVAETLARSA
+121 GFAVAKQKADEAAA
-133 GEGTSDGN
+133 GTGDDRAPAADRTE
-141 ARDGLPRQNSA
+141 QNVVPWMS
-152 IWLNDLVQQMSASG
+152 DLVESLSSGG
-166 QGAFHVVTLNPPGE
+166 QGAFDVVTLPAADDDS
-180 GGNVSARAPR
+180 GGGRGPRA
-190 GSGNVD
+190 SGDVD
-196 APASVPLT
+196 WAASVPED
-204 LREGVDDNTGPS
+204 LRARVDSGTTAAQ
-216 RSYTRIIYSDGRPS
+216 SYTRITYDRPAGKDS
-230 QPGLAIGTQ
+230 QPALVIGKQ
-239 LSTPQSDR
+239 VNDPNGDPYQ
-247 YELYYLFPLAQ
+247 LYYLFPLTQ
-258 EEKSLSLVKTT
+258 EEKSLSLVKGT

-330 NKMAQNLQLKI
+330 NKMAQSLQLKI
-341 QQLEALSRMQRRFVS
+341 QQLEDLSRMQRRFVS

-373 DVIHEARV
+373 DVIHEARE

-420 LEAEPI
+420 LEADAI
-426 DLREVVRRVVG
+426 DLREVVRRVVS

-446 GTRIRVVGDQ
+446 RTTIRVVGDQ
-456 QPVIAEADTRRVE
+456 QPVVAEADARRVE

-478 AVEHGEGRDV
+478 AVEHGEGKDV
-488 VVRLATA
+488 VVKLAAA

-567 LTLPRTADEALR
+567 LTLPRTADEPLR

-585 EPEDSRRN
+585 EPKDSRRN
-593 RDAAQGPPPPPAD
+593 RGLHDAGLPRG
-606 GSAVT
+606 GSEKTAT
-611 VPAQLSAAARAVPA
+611 VPAQPAGAQTSSRDPIVPRAAALA
-625 PATGRRDP
+625 PTADP
-633 AAGLHS
+633 
-639 RPGAP
+639 
-644 RSAAST
+644 T
-650 VPPRAG
+650 
-656 GPGRSPLP
+656 
-664 QQGGSTTGTTPVVDP
+664 
-679 AALPSN
+679 ALPGN
-685 GSRVVPRR
+685 GARVVPRSPS
-693 DGTGPASA
+693 GP
-701 THGEATEDVTTL
+701 
-713 CGPGTTSGARRP
+713 RRQEE
-725 HTPGDGTGPAAAPDT
+725 T
-740 GARDGRGVRKG
+740 
-751 HGDGRDDGR
+751 
-760 GAGRGAGDVDGDVG
+760 
-774 EDVDGRDDGSGHE
+774 
-787 HVGGHGD
+787 
-794 RHVGGRRDLGGRV
+794 
-807 DADRHRGGDRSAGG
+807 
-821 DRGTGG
+821 
-827 AGDRTGA
+827 A
-834 PGTSAA
+834 PG
-840 LTGTTGDRPG
+840 
-850 NEREEPRG
+850 EEPRGGTARRPDAGAQRPSADSVESSGDASVESYEQGEAFRGR

>member
-1 MPGDD
+1 MSRD
-6 SAVSATAPGT
+6 SAASAPGE
-16 PGAGAGRPVGRSA
+16 PGNRQGRPVSPSGRTS
-29 VRRRVRRLIDGGLL
+29 RFGRLIDGGLV
-43 LQGGVQGSP
+43 LQDGVQGSP
-52 VLRLFARWVRR
+52 VLRLFTRWVRR
-63 PLLPAVRLWRR
+63 PLLPVMRLWRR
-74 NIQLKVVATTLLMSL
+74 NIQLRVVAATLVMSL

-110 KVKGA
+110 KEKA
-115 ESQATG
+115 AQIQATG
-121 GFRVAETLARSA
+121 GFKVAQENAANRVGAGSGGAANGDQGKQNAGLWRSDMV
-133 GEGTSDGN
+133 TQLS
-141 ARDGLPRQNSA
+141 
-152 IWLNDLVQQMSASG
+152 SG
-166 QGAFHVVTLNPPGE
+166 GQSAFHVVALAAGSDAGPG
-180 GGNVSARAPR
+180 RAPR
-190 GSGNVD
+190 ASGYVEGLK
-196 APASVPLT
+196 SVPNE
-204 LREGVDDNTGPS
+204 LRTQVDRGDGAYQSFSRIVYTESGP
-216 RSYTRIIYSDGRPS
+216 DPVA
-230 QPGLAIGTQ
+230 GLVIGKRMTDINNDPYQ
-239 LSTPQSDR
+239 
-247 YELYYLFPLAQ
+247 LYYLFPLTQ
-258 EEKSLSLVKTT
+258 EEKSLSLVKGT

-341 QQLEALSRMQRRFVS
+341 QQLEDLSRMQRRFVS

-420 LEAEPI
+420 LEAEPT
-426 DLREVVRRVVG
+426 DLRDVVRRVVG
-437 GAEPLAERK
+437 GAEPLAEAK
-446 GTRIRVVGDQ
+446 GGRIRVVGDE
-456 QPVIAEADTRRVE
+456 QPVVAEADARRVE

-478 AVEHGEGRDV
+478 AVEHGDGKDV
-488 VVRLATA
+488 IVRLGAA

-515 TRVFSRFWRADP
+515 TRVFNRFWRADP

-593 RDAAQGPPPPPAD
+593 RGLHGAGLAGGAQGKQA
-606 GSAVT
+606 T
-611 VPAQLSAAARAVPA
+611 VPAQPVTERGPVAVPPTA
-625 PATGRRDP
+625 SSLRVTSPSADP
-633 AAGLHS
+633 
-639 RPGAP
+639 
-644 RSAAST
+644 T
-650 VPPRAG
+650 
-656 GPGRSPLP
+656 
-664 QQGGSTTGTTPVVDP
+664 
-679 AALPSN
+679 ALP
-685 GSRVVPRR
+685 GSGARVVPRQVGSPEWAR
-693 DGTGPASA
+693 GGSAIGGPASQRAAEPATDAVTGPSAEPAMEAVTGPSAEPATEAATEPPAIVATEPRAEAATEPTAEAATGPATESTSVPAPTSSRQKQVEAQPGAQAAQAPAEEESA
-701 THGEATEDVTTL
+701 
-713 CGPGTTSGARRP
+713 R
-725 HTPGDGTGPAAAPDT
+725 
-740 GARDGRGVRKG
+740 GR
-751 HGDGRDDGR
+751 
-760 GAGRGAGDVDGDVG
+760 
-774 EDVDGRDDGSGHE
+774 
-787 HVGGHGD
+787 
-794 RHVGGRRDLGGRV
+794 
-807 DADRHRGGDRSAGG
+807 
-821 DRGTGG
+821 
-827 AGDRTGA
+827 
-834 PGTSAA
+834 
-840 LTGTTGDRPG
+840 
-850 NEREEPRG
+850 

>member
-1 MPGDD
+1 MSGD
-6 SAVSATAPGT
+6 SAASAPGRSGDR
-16 PGAGAGRPVGRSA
+16 PERPVGGKRFGA
-29 VRRRVRRLIDGGLL
+29 RWRLLFEGGL

-52 VLRLFARWVRR
+52 VLRLFMRWVRR
-63 PLLPAVRLWRR
+63 PLLPLMRLWRR
-74 NIQLKVVATTLLMSL
+74 NIQLKVVVTTLLMSL

-110 KVKGA
+110 KVKA
-115 ESQATG
+115 SQSQATG
-121 GFRVAETLARSA
+121 GFAVAKQKADEAAT
-133 GEGTSDGN
+133 GTGDTAVTPDG
-141 ARDGLPRQNSA
+141 RQSQNVTS
-152 IWLNDLVQQMSASG
+152 WMSDLVESLSSGG
-166 QGAFHVVTLNPPGE
+166 QGAFDVVTLPAGDNNS
-180 GGNVSARAPR
+180 GGGRTRA
-190 GSGNVD
+190 SGQVD
-196 APASVPLT
+196 PTASVPDD
-204 LREGVDDNTGPS
+204 LRTRINGNTTAAQ
-216 RSYTRIIYSDGRPS
+216 SYTRIIYTDDKES
-230 QPGLAIGTQ
+230 QPALVIGKQ
-239 LSTPQSDR
+239 VSDPNNDP
-247 YELYYLFPLAQ
+247 YELYYLFPLTQ
-258 EEKSLSLVKTT
+258 EEKSLSLVKGT

-341 QQLEALSRMQRRFVS
+341 QQLEDLSRMQRRFVS

-373 DVIHEARV
+373 DVIHEARE

-426 DLREVVRRVVG
+426 DLREVVRRVVS
-437 GAEPLAERK
+437 GAVPLAERK
-446 GTRIRVVGDQ
+446 GTHIRVLGDL
-456 QPVIAEADTRRVE
+456 QPVVAEADARRVE

-478 AVEHGEGRDV
+478 AVEHGEGKDV
-488 VVRLATA
+488 VVKLASA
-495 GGAVAV
+495 GGAVAI

-567 LTLPRTADEALR
+567 LTLPRTADEPLR

-585 EPEDSRRN
+585 EPKDSRRN
-593 RDAAQGPPPPPAD
+593 RGLGEAGLPSGEDKRA
-606 GSAVT
+606 T
-611 VPAQLSAAARAVPA
+611 VPVQPGGGHASSLAPMTQRTAAVA
-625 PATGRRDP
+625 PTADP
-633 AAGLHS
+633 
-639 RPGAP
+639 
-644 RSAAST
+644 T
-650 VPPRAG
+650 
-656 GPGRSPLP
+656 
-664 QQGGSTTGTTPVVDP
+664 
-679 AALPSN
+679 ALPGN
-685 GSRVVPRR
+685 GARVVPRPAQGVR
-693 DGTGPASA
+693 RQEGRPEAGQGDGADESNKP
-701 THGEATEDVTTL
+701 GEAF
-713 CGPGTTSGARRP
+713 R
-725 HTPGDGTGPAAAPDT
+725 
-740 GARDGRGVRKG
+740 GR
-751 HGDGRDDGR
+751 
-760 GAGRGAGDVDGDVG
+760 
-774 EDVDGRDDGSGHE
+774 
-787 HVGGHGD
+787 
-794 RHVGGRRDLGGRV
+794 
-807 DADRHRGGDRSAGG
+807 
-821 DRGTGG
+821 
-827 AGDRTGA
+827 
-834 PGTSAA
+834 
-840 LTGTTGDRPG
+840 
-850 NEREEPRG
+850 

>member
-1 MPGDD
+1 MSRD
-6 SAVSATAPGT
+6 SAASAPGES
-16 PGAGAGRPVGRSA
+16 GVRSGRPVGREVTGS
-29 VRRRVRRLIDGGLL
+29 RWGRFMEGGL

-52 VLRLFARWVRR
+52 VLRLFMRWVRR
-63 PLLPAVRLWRR
+63 PLLPVMRLWRR
-74 NIQLKVVATTLLMSL
+74 NIQLKIVVTTLLMSL

-110 KVKGA
+110 KVKA
-115 ESQATG
+115 SQSQATG
-121 GFRVAETLARSA
+121 GFSVAKQKADSA
-133 GEGTSDGN
+133 VTASGDDGSS
-141 ARDGLPRQNSA
+141 ADGRPSKNVGQWMS
-152 IWLNDLVQQMSASG
+152 DLVVSLSSGG
-166 QGAFHVVTLNPPGE
+166 QGAFDVVTLSSSAA
-180 GGNVSARAPR
+180 GGGAGLGPR
-190 GSGNVD
+190 YSGDVD
-196 APASVPLT
+196 PTVSVPEP
-204 LREGVDDNTGPS
+204 LRERLDRNTLAAQT
-216 RSYTRIIYSDGRPS
+216 YTRVVYKDGRPS
-230 QPGLAIGTQ
+230 QPALVIGKQ
-239 LSTPQSDR
+239 VNDPNGDPYQ
-247 YELYYLFPLAQ
+247 LYYLFPLTQ
-258 EEKSLSLVKTT
+258 EEKSLSLVKGT

-330 NKMAQNLQLKI
+330 NKMAQNLHLKI
-341 QQLEALSRMQRRFVS
+341 QQLEDLSRMQRRFVS

-426 DLREVVRRVVG
+426 DLREVVRRVVS

-446 GTRIRVVGDQ
+446 GTHIRVVGDQ
-456 QPVIAEADTRRVE
+456 QPVVAEADARRVE

-478 AVEHGEGRDV
+478 AVEHGDGKDV
-488 VVRLATA
+488 IVKLASA
-495 GGAVAV
+495 GGAVAI

-567 LTLPRTADEALR
+567 LTLPRTADEPLR

-585 EPEDSRRN
+585 EPKDSRRN
-593 RDAAQGPPPPPAD
+593 RGLNDAGLPLG
-606 GSAVT
+606 GSGKLAT
-611 VPAQLSAAARAVPA
+611 VPV
-625 PATGRRDP
+625 
-633 AAGLHS
+633 
-639 RPGAP
+639 
-644 RSAAST
+644 
-650 VPPRAG
+650 
-656 GPGRSPLP
+656 
-664 QQGGSTTGTTPVVDP
+664 QQQAGGSTSSAAPSRGPIVPRMAGASPTADP
-679 AALPSN
+679 TALPGS
-685 GSRVVPRR
+685 GSRVVPRPSGSVRRQDDAPTDGERTGQERGR
-693 DGTGPASA
+693 DGAEPEELG
-701 THGEATEDVTTL
+701 HGEAF
-713 CGPGTTSGARRP
+713 R
-725 HTPGDGTGPAAAPDT
+725 
-740 GARDGRGVRKG
+740 GR
-751 HGDGRDDGR
+751 
-760 GAGRGAGDVDGDVG
+760 
-774 EDVDGRDDGSGHE
+774 
-787 HVGGHGD
+787 
-794 RHVGGRRDLGGRV
+794 
-807 DADRHRGGDRSAGG
+807 
-821 DRGTGG
+821 
-827 AGDRTGA
+827 
-834 PGTSAA
+834 
-840 LTGTTGDRPG
+840 
-850 NEREEPRG
+850 

>member
-1 MPGDD
+1 MSGD
-6 SAVSATAPGT
+6 SAASSPGRT
-16 PGAGAGRPVGRSA
+16 GASTGRPVGRGP
-29 VRRRVRRLIDGGLL
+29 GGSRWGRFFEGGL

-52 VLRLFARWVRR
+52 VLRLFMRWVRR
-63 PLLPAVRLWRR
+63 PLLPVMRLWRR

-110 KVKGA
+110 KVKA
-115 ESQATG
+115 SQSQATG
-121 GFRVAETLARSA
+121 GFASA
-133 GEGTSDGN
+133 KQKADTAFTANGDDGADDRAN
-141 ARDGLPRQNSA
+141 QNVSS
-152 IWLNDLVQQMSASG
+152 WMGDLVESLSSGG
-166 QGAFHVVTLNPPGE
+166 QGAFDVVTLPAVGDDS
-180 GGNVSARAPR
+180 GGR
-190 GSGNVD
+190 GSRASGGVD
-196 APASVPLT
+196 PTTSVPED
-204 LREGVDDNTGPS
+204 LRERVDSDS
-216 RSYTRIIYSDGRPS
+216 SMAAQKYTRIQYTNGDES
-230 QPGLAIGTQ
+230 QPALIIGKQ
-239 LSTPQSDR
+239 VDDPNDDPYQ
-247 YELYYLFPLAQ
+247 LYYLFPLTQ
-258 EEKSLSLVKTT
+258 EEKSLSLVKGT

-341 QQLEALSRMQRRFVS
+341 QQLEDLSRMQRRFVS

-373 DVIHEARV
+373 DVIHDARE

-426 DLREVVRRVVG
+426 DLREVVQRVVS
-437 GAEPLAERK
+437 GAAPLAERK
-446 GTRIRVVGDQ
+446 GTRIQVLGDQ
-456 QPVIAEADTRRVE
+456 QPVVAEADARRVE

-478 AVEHGEGRDV
+478 AVEHGEGKDV
-488 VVRLATA
+488 VVKLASA

-567 LTLPRTADEALR
+567 LTLPRTADEPLR

-585 EPEDSRRN
+585 EPKDSRRN
-593 RDAAQGPPPPPAD
+593 RGLNDAGLPRGAGD
-606 GSAVT
+606 GEKRAT
-611 VPAQLSAAARAVPA
+611 VPVQTAGEQAPARAP
-625 PATGRRDP
+625 
-633 AAGLHS
+633 L
-639 RPGAP
+639 AP
-644 RSAAST
+644 RLNAA
-650 VPPRAG
+650 PPTA
-656 GPGRSPLP
+656 
-664 QQGGSTTGTTPVVDP
+664 DP
-679 AALPSN
+679 TALPGN
-685 GSRVVPRR
+685 GARVVPR
-693 DGTGPASA
+693 P
-701 THGEATEDVTTL
+701 
-713 CGPGTTSGARRP
+713 
-725 HTPGDGTGPAAAPDT
+725 
-740 GARDGRGVRKG
+740 
-751 HGDGRDDGR
+751 
-760 GAGRGAGDVDGDVG
+760 
-774 EDVDGRDDGSGHE
+774 
-787 HVGGHGD
+787 
-794 RHVGGRRDLGGRV
+794 
-807 DADRHRGGDRSAGG
+807 
-821 DRGTGG
+821 TGG
-827 AGDRTGA
+827 ARPADDGAADAPSQGDPSGDA
-834 PGTSAA
+834 PTPEAPAPDARNAGSE
-840 LTGTTGDRPG
+840 DRSKQG
-850 NEREEPRG
+850 EASRGR

>member
-1 MPGDD
+1 MTGNDGVVP
-6 SAVSATAPGT
+6 APAPGT
-16 PGAGAGRPVGRSA
+16 PGTGAGRPVGPRGP
-29 VRRRVRRLIDGGLL
+29 VRTRLRHLFDGALL
-43 LQGGVQGSP
+43 LQDGVGNSP

-63 PLLPAVRLWRR
+63 PLLPALRLWRR
-74 NIQLKVVATTLLMSL
+74 NIQLKVVVTTLLMSL

-104 NGLLDA
+104 NGLLEV
-110 KVKGA
+110 KVKASQSQAVGGFQDA
-115 ESQATG
+115 ES
-121 GFRVAETLARSA
+121 RARSA
-133 GEGTSDGN
+133 REASPEG
-141 ARDGLPRQNSA
+141 AAEGLPGQNAA
-152 IWLNDLVQQMSASG
+152 IWLNDLVQQLSSSG
-166 QGAFHVVTLNPPGE
+166 QGAFHVVTLSPLGE
-180 GGNVSARAPR
+180 SDIGTGTGSARAPR
-190 GSGNVD
+190 GSGNID
-196 APASVPLT
+196 ATASVPET
-204 LREGVDDNTGPS
+204 LRERVDAHTGAS
-216 RSYTRIIYSDGRPS
+216 RSYTSIHYSDGRPS
-230 QPGLAIGTQ
+230 QPGLAIGKQ
-239 LSTPQSDR
+239 LANPQTDR
-247 YELYYLFPLAQ
+247 YELYYLFPLTQ
-258 EEKSLSLVKTT
+258 EEKTLSLVKTT
-269 LATAGLFVVVLL
+269 LATAGLFLVVLL

-341 QQLEALSRMQRRFVS
+341 QQLEELSRMQRRFVS

-373 DVIHEARV
+373 DVIHEARE

-456 QPVIAEADTRRVE
+456 QPVVAEADARRVE

-488 VVRLATA
+488 VVRLAAA

-593 RDAAQGPPPPPAD
+593 RAARPALPAPTATPHS
-606 GSAVT
+606 GALAT
-611 VPAQLSAAARAVPA
+611 VPAQGPAARGRTTGGTELPGLPNLPATLTA
-625 PATGRRDP
+625 PA
-633 AAGLHS
+633 
-639 RPGAP
+639 
-644 RSAAST
+644 
-650 VPPRAG
+650 
-656 GPGRSPLP
+656 
-664 QQGGSTTGTTPVVDP
+664 GTTPRCAPTVNP

-685 GSRVVPRR
+685 GARVVPRPGDTEAPPR
-693 DGTGPASA
+693 DTAADQHPTPPDAPRAGAPTPDDEGR
-701 THGEATEDVTTL
+701 EAT
-713 CGPGTTSGARRP
+713 
-725 HTPGDGTGPAAAPDT
+725 
-740 GARDGRGVRKG
+740 RG
-751 HGDGRDDGR
+751 
-760 GAGRGAGDVDGDVG
+760 
-774 EDVDGRDDGSGHE
+774 
-787 HVGGHGD
+787 
-794 RHVGGRRDLGGRV
+794 
-807 DADRHRGGDRSAGG
+807 
-821 DRGTGG
+821 
-827 AGDRTGA
+827 
-834 PGTSAA
+834 
-840 LTGTTGDRPG
+840 
-850 NEREEPRG
+850 